1 MKVKQHHM
9 CHILFIIHLVSLVL
23 GKIICMQEKS
33 QKCTNMKHRRQ
44 VDVAGDRGPTL
55 PRQPTPPG
63 IARRPP
69 SPCHITYLWDGLL
82 TASLALIHSGLI
94 QRCMV
99 CLGSMGPLSFTWR
112 SQTDLQTASLAGK
125 PTYLPCNRHLGAI

>member
-9 CHILFIIHLVSLVL
+9 CHILFIIHLVPLVL

-33 QKCTNMKHRRQ
+33 QKCTNMKYRRQ

-55 PRQPTPPG
+55 PCQPMPPG

-69 SPCHITYLWDGLL
+69 GPCHITDPQDGLL
-82 TASLALIHSGLI
+82 TASLALIHGGLI
-94 QRCMV
+94 QRCMLS
-99 CLGSMGPLSFTWR
+99 CLGSTGPLSLTGG
-112 SQTDLQTASLAGK
+112 AK
-125 PTYLPCNRHLGAI
+125 PTYKPPHQLGNQLTCHVTTI